1 MGMNHFHTKLNFP
14 PMRKATESLDLTQRL
29 SDASMAGIRTC
40 APAAY
45 KYKRFGWHRDSTT
58 AHAQAEGGVAEESVS
73 AKVARMLA
81 DAGLTLDKPTQ
92 LENMVI
98 AINRLEGSQQDETN
112 RGLALL
118 VREEKLTHR
127 EALLLAVA
135 HSRQH

>member
-1 MGMNHFHTKLNFP
+1 MGVEHFHTKLNFSP
-14 PMRKATESLDLTQRL
+14 IWKASEKREL
-29 SDASMAGIRTC
+29 S
-40 APAAY
+40 APAAF
-45 KYKRFGWHRDSTT
+45 KYERSGWGHDRATP
-58 AHAQAEGGVAEESVS
+58 HAQAAGGVAEEPVS

-81 DAGLTLDKPTQ
+81 DAGLTLDKPKQ

-98 AINRLEGSQQDETN
+98 AINRLEGAQQDETN

-135 HSRQH
+135 YSRQR

>member
-1 MGMNHFHTKLNFP
+1 MGMDHIPTKLNLSP
-14 PMRKATESLDLTQRL
+14 VRKAPDNLGR
-29 SDASMAGIRTC
+29 C

-45 KYKRFGWHRDSTT
+45 KYQPSGWERNS
-58 AHAQAEGGVAEESVS
+58 AIPSPQADGDVAEEPVS

-92 LENMVI
+92 LENIVS
-98 AINRLEGSQQDETN
+98 AINRLEGAPQDETN

-118 VREEKLTHR
+118 VHEEKLTHR

-135 HSRQH
+135 HAKQR

>member
-1 MGMNHFHTKLNFP
+1 MGVEHFHTKLNFSP
-14 PMRKATESLDLTQRL
+14 IRKATEKRDL
-29 SDASMAGIRTC
+29 S
-40 APAAY
+40 APSAY
-45 KYKRFGWHRDSTT
+45 KYERSGWSHDHTT
-58 AHAQAEGGVAEESVS
+58 PHAQADGDVAEEPVS

-81 DAGLTLDKPTQ
+81 DTGLTLDKPTQ

-98 AINRLEGSQQDETN
+98 AINRLEGAQQDETN

-135 HSRQH
+135 HSRQR